1 MVTVL
6 PLKPL
11 WVMLTLLQ
19 IQSRSVPRAEGLEQE
34 HVSEARGGVSSAHT
48 WAQRLPAHWGHT
60 YLPVRSPRQ
69 SPRVLHAASL
79 TGVYTVSPPTL
90 NPGQPDPFQSVH
102 TQNSAQVLK
111 ISQMNTKYYEGE
123 GGPLNLS
130 ITQLTGTVNSEFCLW
145 KTPTAKTSGVREN
158 KHLPHK
164 TKAP

>member
-1 MVTVL
+1 MG
-6 PLKPL
+6 
-11 WVMLTLLQ
+11 
-19 IQSRSVPRAEGLEQE
+19 A
-34 HVSEARGGVSSAHT
+34 SSAHT
-48 WAQRLPAHWGHT
+48 WAQRLPAHWG
-60 YLPVRSPRQ
+60 RSPRQ
-69 SPRVLHAASL
+69 SPRVLSL

-130 ITQLTGTVNSEFCLW
+130 ISQLTGTLNSEFCLW

-158 KHLPHK
+158 KHLPHE
-164 TKAP
+164 TKAPGGPCATRSKQSLLILLQVLQVRH